1 MRLGRLLV
9 VAWVWGVALF
19 QVGCSGCGDPP
30 VTYGLPGGPG
40 ELCTDGLRNGDELDV
55 DCGGN
60 CQPCGGRGDSCR
72 ADADCPGGVCRSGVC
87 QSGPSGCTGSACAAP
102 TCTDGVKNG
111 SETGVDCGGGCPAC
125 AEGESCGGDADCSS
139 SLLCLERVCARCRE
153 DAHCGAGLACR
164 AGACVKDDFAPRVQ
178 MAFLPGSTVLR
189 VRFSEPMRRDD
200 SPASM
205 LNPDNYCVELTD
217 ETPHECTPSDAFW
230 LGSELTLVD
239 PNTVDIQLP
248 FAPGNGRY
256 TVHASG
262 VVDRAANGL
271 GSPRHADFEVGSPL
285 RLMSAT
291 PLGRD
296 RVVLT
301 FSRPMLAG
309 PDVPGS
315 AGCSSSATC
324 APRYQLT
331 GASTLGAVLSA
342 RVLAPPRDNEVLLTH
357 ASVQGGGHYTA
368 LAANG
373 AGGEGLQS
381 VWGERLGASP
391 LDRVTFTGF
400 GPLVSTW
407 QDGPVQ
413 VDPFADG
420 VAATSAV
427 AYRGRMYLGPNADG
441 TRAVGLDQD
450 GVRPDDLA
458 FRFRKDTQKLGGS
471 RSANA
476 AGAPFPSIGFSGCRE
491 NSYQCGP
498 DNEDG
503 RALFASGFFGG
514 TEWLMIGGTRSGG
527 GLDYVYMSRD
537 DDATLDMKYVD
548 LGQAL
553 EGTSARSFSALGFHE
568 GRAYLGVSINGGTRR
583 PELLALL
590 RAPAETAGGLDA
602 RGNGTG
608 ACNPSAH
615 DVCNLAAHRM
625 PGIGAAGSPANPA
638 RTVGI
643 DFVGEFNGKLYL
655 GNNGGLVRATVQQPL
670 DYESSPTH
678 WVSITPSA
686 PEYRAKQSLTT
697 DKAMDL
703 EPSDRAWSRMAVF
716 NGHVYLGRNTPAGP
730 QLWRCD
736 PALVSGPSPATGH
749 DCDAGD
755 WVLVAANGK
764 GDGQLSQFENPNN
777 TRLTLLA
784 VNGDALYV
792 GFDNAVDGAVVYR
805 SAVEMPASRSDFTGQ
820 GGCLAAT
827 AGCVGLGGNGFGQRS
842 VNTRLG
848 EAATLADGERG
859 FLYVPVSGGPGTP
872 VRLYRQRD

>member
-9 VAWVWGVALF
+9 VVWVWGGALF

-40 ELCTDGLRNGDELDV
+40 ELCADGLRNGDELDV
-55 DCGGN
+55 DCGGS
-60 CQPCGGRGDSCR
+60 CQPCVGRD
-72 ADADCPGGVCRSGVC
+72 DT
-87 QSGPSGCTGSACAAP
+87 SGPSGCTESACAAP

-125 AEGESCGGDADCSS
+125 AEGESCGGDTDCSS
-139 SLLCLERVCARCRE
+139 SLLCLESVCARCRE
-153 DAHCGAGLACR
+153 DAHCGAGFACR
-164 AGACVKDDFAPRVQ
+164 AGVCVEDDFAPRVQ

-189 VRFSEPMRRDD
+189 VRFSEPMVRDE
-200 SPASM
+200 SAASM

-230 LGSELTLVD
+230 LGTELSLVD

-256 TVHASG
+256 TVHVSG

-271 GSPRHADFEVGSPL
+271 GSPRHADFEVGAPL

-291 PLGRD
+291 TLVRD

-301 FSRPMLAG
+301 FSRPMQAG

-324 APRYQLT
+324 ASRYQLT
-331 GASTLGAVLSA
+331 GASALGAVLSA

-357 ASVQGGGHYTA
+357 ASAQRGGQYTVR
-368 LAANG
+368 AA
-373 AGGEGLQS
+373 ELQS

-420 VAATSAV
+420 VSATSAV

-441 TRAVGLDQD
+441 TRAVGMDQD

-458 FRFRKDTQKLGGS
+458 FRFRKDTQKLAGS
-471 RSANA
+471 RSSNA
-476 AGAPFPSIGFSGCRE
+476 AGAPFPSIGFAGCRE

-503 RALFASGFFGG
+503 RARFAAGSFGA
-514 TEWLMIGGTRSGG
+514 TEWLMMSGSRSGG

-553 EGTSARSFSALGFHE
+553 EGMSARSFSALGILE
-568 GRAYLGVSINGGTRR
+568 GRTYLGVPLSGDARR
-583 PELLALL
+583 PGLLALL
-590 RAPAETAGGLDA
+590 RAPAETAEGLEA
-602 RGNGTG
+602 RSNGTG
-608 ACNPSAH
+608 ACNPASH

-655 GNNGGLVRATVQQPL
+655 GNNGGLVRATVQRPL
-670 DYESSPTH
+670 DYESSPAH

-697 DKAMDL
+697 DKDMDL

-716 NGHVYLGRNTPAGP
+716 NGHVYLGRNTPEGP

-736 PALVSGPSPATGH
+736 PERVSGPAPATAY

-755 WVLVAANGK
+755 WVLVAGNGK
-764 GDGQLSQFENPNN
+764 GDGQLSQFDNPRN

-784 VNGDALYV
+784 INRGYLYV

-805 SAVEMPASRSDFTGQ
+805 SAVEVPASRSDFTGQ
-820 GGCLAAT
+820 GGCVAST
-827 AGCVGLGGNGFGQRS
+827 AGCAGLGGNGFGQPS

-848 EAATLADGERG
+848 DAVTLVDGERG

-872 VRLYRQRD
+872 VRLYRQQD

>member
-1 MRLGRLLV
+1 MRLARLLV
-9 VAWVWGVALF
+9 VVWVWGGALF

-40 ELCTDGLRNGDELDV
+40 GLCADGLRNGDELDV
-55 DCGGN
+55 DCGGG
-60 CQPCGGRGDSCR
+60 CQPCAGRGDTCQ
-72 ADADCPGGVCRSGVC
+72 ADAECPGGVCRSGVC

-102 TCTDGVKNG
+102 SCTDGVKNG
-111 SETGVDCGGGCPAC
+111 AETGVDCGGGCPAC
-125 AEGESCGGDADCSS
+125 AEGESCVGSADCSS

-153 DAHCGAGLACR
+153 DSHCEAGFACH
-164 AGACVKDDFAPRVQ
+164 AGACVEDDFAPRVQ

-189 VRFSEPMRRDD
+189 VRFSEPMRWGE

-230 LGSELTLVD
+230 LGTELTLVD
-239 PNTVDIQLP
+239 PATVDIQLP
-248 FAPGNGRY
+248 FSPGNGRY
-256 TVHASG
+256 TVHVSG
-262 VVDRAANGL
+262 VVDRAANEL
-271 GSPRHADFEVGSPL
+271 GSPRHADFEVGAPL

-291 PLGRD
+291 TLGRD

-315 AGCSSSATC
+315 AGCSSTATC
-324 APRYQLT
+324 AARYQLT
-331 GASTLGAVLSA
+331 GASSLGAVLSA
-342 RVLAPPRDNEVLLTH
+342 RVLSAPRDNEVILTH
-357 ASVQGGGHYTA
+357 ANTQGGGQYTA
-368 LAANG
+368 LAAHG
-373 AGGEGLQS
+373 AGSEGLKS

-407 QDGPVQ
+407 QEGPVQ

-420 VAATSAV
+420 VAFTSAV
-427 AYRGRMYLGPNADG
+427 AYRGRVYLGPNADG
-441 TRAVGLDQD
+441 TRAVGMDQD

-458 FRFRKDTQKLGGS
+458 FRFRKDTQKLTGS
-471 RSANA
+471 RSSNA
-476 AGAPFPSIGFSGCRE
+476 AGAPFPSIGFAGCRE

-503 RALFASGFFGG
+503 RARFAAGSFGG
-514 TEWLMIGGTRSGG
+514 TEWLMIGGSRSGG

-553 EGTSARSFSALGFHE
+553 EGTSARSFSALGFLE
-568 GRAYLGVSINGGTRR
+568 GRAYLGVPISGGARR

-590 RAPAETAGGLDA
+590 RAPAETAEGLDA

-670 DYESSPTH
+670 DYESSPAH

-686 PEYRAKQSLTT
+686 PEYRAKPSLTT
-697 DKAMDL
+697 DKTVDL

-716 NGHVYLGRNTPAGP
+716 NGHMYLGRNTPEGP

-736 PALVSGPSPATGH
+736 PERVSGPAPATVQ

-755 WVLVAANGK
+755 WVLVSSNGK
-764 GDGQLSQFENPNN
+764 GDGQLSQFDNPNN

-784 VNGDALYV
+784 VNGGSLYV

-805 SAVEMPASRSDFTGQ
+805 SAVEVPASRSDFTGQ
-820 GGCLAAT
+820 GGCLAAM
-827 AGCVGLGGNGFGQRS
+827 AGCAGLGGNGFGQRS
-842 VNTRLG
+842 ANTRLG
-848 EAATLADGERG
+848 EAVTLADGERA

-872 VRLYRQRD
+872 VRLYRQQD

>member
-1 MRLGRLLV
+1 MLV
-9 VAWVWGVALF
+9 VVWVWGVALF

-30 VTYGLPGGPG
+30 VTYGLPGVPG
-40 ELCTDGLRNGDELDV
+40 ELCADGLRNGDELDV
-55 DCGGN
+55 DCGGS
-60 CQPCGGRGDSCR
+60 CQPCGGRGDT
-72 ADADCPGGVCRSGVC
+72 
-87 QSGPSGCTGSACAAP
+87 SGPSGCTGNACAAP

-111 SETGVDCGGGCPAC
+111 AETGVDCGGGCPAC

-139 SLLCLERVCARCRE
+139 SLLCLESVCARCRE
-153 DAHCGAGLACR
+153 DAHCGAGFACR
-164 AGACVKDDFAPRVQ
+164 AGACVEDDFSPRVQ

-189 VRFSEPMRRDD
+189 VRFSEPMVRDG

-230 LGSELTLVD
+230 LGSELSSVD

-256 TVHASG
+256 TVHVSG

-291 PLGRD
+291 TLGRD

-309 PDVPGS
+309 PDAPGS
-315 AGCSSSATC
+315 AGCSSTATC
-324 APRYQLT
+324 ASRYQLT
-331 GASTLGAVLSA
+331 GASSLGAVLSA
-342 RVLAPPRDNEVLLTH
+342 RVLSAPRDNEVILTH
-357 ASVQGGGHYTA
+357 VTAQGGGQYTA

-373 AGGEGLQS
+373 ADGHGLQS

-400 GPLVSTW
+400 GPLVSSW

-441 TRAVGLDQD
+441 TRAVGMDQD

-458 FRFRKDTQKLGGS
+458 FRFRKDTQKLAGS
-471 RSANA
+471 RSSNA
-476 AGAPFPSIGFSGCRE
+476 AGAPFPSIGFAGCRE

-514 TEWLMIGGTRSGG
+514 TEWLMIGGSRSGG

-537 DDATLDMKYVD
+537 DDATLDLKYVD

-553 EGTSARSFSALGFHE
+553 EGTAARSFSALGFHE
-568 GRAYLGVSINGGTRR
+568 GRAYLGVPISGGTRR

-670 DYESSPTH
+670 DYESSPAH

-697 DKAMDL
+697 DKDMEL

-716 NGHVYLGRNTPAGP
+716 NGHVYLGRNTTAGP

-736 PALVSGPSPATGH
+736 PALVSGPSPATVQ

-764 GDGQLSQFENPNN
+764 GDGQLSQFDNPNN

-784 VNGDALYV
+784 VNGGALYV

-805 SAVEMPASRSDFTGQ
+805 SVVEAPASRSDFTGQ

-872 VRLYRQRD
+872 VRLYRQQD

>member
-9 VAWVWGVALF
+9 VAWVWGVALV
-19 QVGCSGCGDPP
+19 QVGCSGCGDPL
-30 VTYGLPGGPG
+30 VTYSLPGSSAGV
-40 ELCTDGLRNGDELDV
+40 CADGLRNGDELDV
-55 DCGGN
+55 DCGGS
-60 CQPCGGRGDSCR
+60 CQPCGSRDEGCQD
-72 ADADCPGGVCRSGVC
+72 DADCAGGECRSGVC
-87 QSGPSGCTGSACAAP
+87 QPVPPGCTG
-102 TCTDGVKNG
+102 G
-111 SETGVDCGGGCPAC
+111 AC
-125 AEGESCGGDADCSS
+125 AEGESCGGDSDCGA
-139 SLLCLERVCARCRE
+139 SLLCLESVCARCRE
-153 DAHCGAGLACR
+153 DSHCAAGLACR
-164 AGACVKDDFAPRVQ
+164 AGACEKDDFAPRVQ

-189 VRFSEPMRRDD
+189 VRFSEPMRRDG
-200 SPASM
+200 SPASI

-230 LGSELTLVD
+230 LGSELTEVD

-256 TVHASG
+256 TVHVSG
-262 VVDRAANGL
+262 VVDRADNEV
-271 GSPRHADFEVGSPL
+271 GSPRHADFEVGGPP

-291 PLGRD
+291 TLGRD

-301 FSRPMLAG
+301 FSRPMQPG
-309 PDVPGS
+309 PDMAGS
-315 AGCSSSATC
+315 AGCTSRATC
-324 APRYQLT
+324 AARYQLT
-331 GASTLGAVLSA
+331 GSSALGAVLSA
-342 RVLAPPRDNEVLLTH
+342 RVLSAPRDNEVILTH
-357 ASVQGGGHYTA
+357 ERLQGGGQYTA
-368 LAANG
+368 RAANTEDG
-373 AGGEGLQS
+373 DGLRS

-400 GPLVSTW
+400 GPLVSAW

-420 VAATSAV
+420 VASTSAV
-427 AYRGRMYLGPNADG
+427 AYRGRMYLGPNASG
-441 TRAVGLDQD
+441 TRAVGMDQD

-458 FRFRKDTQKLGGS
+458 FRFRKDTQRLSGT
-471 RSANA
+471 RSANT
-476 AGAPFPSIGFSGCRE
+476 AGAPFPSIGFPGCRE
-491 NSYQCGP
+491 GSYQCGP

-503 RALFASGFFGG
+503 RALFASGTFGG

-548 LGQAL
+548 LSQAL
-553 EGTSARSFSALGFHE
+553 DGTSARSFSALGFHG
-568 GRAYLGVSINGGTRR
+568 GRAYLGVPVSGGTRR

-590 RAPAETAGGLDA
+590 RAPAETAEGLDA
-602 RGNGTG
+602 RGNGTTGG
-608 ACNPSAH
+608 ACKPSSH
-615 DVCNLAAHRM
+615 EVCNLAAHRM
-625 PGIGAAGSPANPA
+625 PGIGAEGSPANPA

-670 DYESSPTH
+670 DYESSPAH

-686 PEYRAKQSLTT
+686 PEYGAKESLTT

-703 EPSDRAWSRMAVF
+703 EPSDRAWRMAVF
-716 NGHVYLGRNTPAGP
+716 NGHVYLGRNTTAGP

-736 PALVSGPSPATGH
+736 PERVSGPSPASVQ

-755 WVLVAANGK
+755 WVLVAANGQ
-764 GDGQLSQFENPNN
+764 GDVQLSQFDNPRN

-784 VNGDALYV
+784 VNAGSLYV
-792 GFDNAVDGAVVYR
+792 GFDNAVDGVVIYR
-805 SAVEMPASRSDFTGQ
+805 SAVEVPASRADFTGQ
-820 GGCLAAT
+820 GGCV
-827 AGCVGLGGNGFGQRS
+827 AGTVGCAGVGGNGFGQPS
-842 VNTRLG
+842 VHTRLG
-848 EAATLADGERG
+848 EAATLADGGLG